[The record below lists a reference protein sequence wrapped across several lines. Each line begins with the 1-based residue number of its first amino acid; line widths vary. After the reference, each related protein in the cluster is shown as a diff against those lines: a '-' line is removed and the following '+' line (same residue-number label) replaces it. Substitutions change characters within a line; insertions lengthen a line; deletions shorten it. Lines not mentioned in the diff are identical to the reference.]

1 MTDYKEIL
9 QKTPT
14 PRYIGNYIV
23 TPSAPSAL
31 SQLKDILQKEG
42 GVPPWITINIG
53 IRIFPNSIPYQIRDL
68 VFNGLMD
75 KNDAIKFLERLID
88 YAEEVLKELR
98 E

>member
-9 QKTPT
+9 QKPPV

-23 TPSAPSAL
+23 TPHAPP
-31 SQLKDILQKEG
+31 QLKQPG
-42 GVPPWITINIG
+42 GAHLVINIG
-53 IRIFPNSIPYQIRDL
+53 INIYPYSIPYQVRDL
-68 VFNGLMD
+68 VHNGLMD
-75 KNDAIKFLERLID
+75 KNDAIKFLEKLIE

>member
-1 MTDYKEIL
+1 MTDYKEII
-9 QKTPT
+9 QKPPT

-23 TPSAPSAL
+23 TPSAPSA
-31 SQLKDILQKEG
+31 LKDILQKEG

-53 IRIFPNSIPYQIRDL
+53 IRIFPNSIPFQIRDL

-88 YAEEVLKELR
+88 YAEEVLRELR

>member
-1 MTDYKEIL
+1 MTDYKEII
-9 QKTPT
+9 QKPPM

-23 TPSAPSAL
+23 TPSAPSA
-31 SQLKDILQKEG
+31 LKDILQKEG

-53 IRIFPNSIPYQIRDL
+53 IRIFPNSIPFQIRDL

-88 YAEEVLKELR
+88 YAEEVLRELR

>member
-1 MTDYKEIL
+1 MTDYKIL

-14 PRYIGNYIV
+14 PRYIGNYFV

-88 YAEEVLKELR
+88 YAEEVLKELK

>member
-9 QKTPT
+9 QKPPT

-23 TPSAPSAL
+23 TPSVPP
-31 SQLKDILQKEG
+31 QLKQPG
-42 GVPPWITINIG
+42 GAHLIINIG
-53 IRIFPNSIPYQIRDL
+53 IKIFPNSVPYQIRDL
-68 VFNGLMD
+68 VLNGLMN
-75 KNDAIKFLERLID
+75 KEDAIKFLEKLIE

>member
-9 QKTPT
+9 QKPPT

-23 TPSAPSAL
+23 TPSVPSAL
-31 SQLKDILQKEG
+31 KGILQKEG
-42 GVPPWITINIG
+42 GVSPWITINIG
-53 IRIFPNSIPYQIRDL
+53 INIYPNTIPYQIRDL

-88 YAEEVLKELR
+88 YAEEVLRELR

>member
-1 MTDYKEIL
+1 MADYKEIL

-14 PRYIGNYIV
+14 PRYIGNYVV
-23 TPSAPSAL
+23 TPHTPP
-31 SQLKDILQKEG
+31 QLKQPG
-42 GVPPWITINIG
+42 GAHLTINIG
-53 IRIFPNSIPYQIRDL
+53 INIFPNSIPYQIRDL

-88 YAEEVLKELR
+88 YAEEVLKELK

>member
-14 PRYIGNYIV
+14 PRYIGNYVV
-23 TPSAPSAL
+23 TPHTPP
-31 SQLKDILQKEG
+31 QLKQPG
-42 GVPPWITINIG
+42 GAHLTINIG
-53 IRIFPNSIPYQIRDL
+53 INIYPNSIPFQIRDL

-88 YAEEVLKELR
+88 YAEEVLKELK